1 MELRSGQHLSG
12 LPPALAASA
21 ERIRVLSRD
30 GDMPALAALL
40 QGARP
45 PLACPRA
52 ACSCRALRPPPP
64 PPPPHTHTTTPTTT
78 TASGVG
84 GGAGEPADPRA

>member
-30 GDMPALAALL
+30 GDMPTLAALL

-45 PLACPRA
+45 PLACLCRRRSA
-52 ACSCRALRPPPP
+52 A
-64 PPPPHTHTTTPTTT
+64 
-78 TASGVG
+78 
-84 GGAGEPADPRA
+84 

>member
-45 PLACPRA
+45 PLACPCA
-52 ACSCRALRPPPP
+52 ACSCRALRPPTTTT
-64 PPPPHTHTTTPTTT
+64 HTHTHHHAHHHHRLRRRKRCRRT
-78 TASGVG
+78 G
-84 GGAGEPADPRA
+84 